1 VVSLAGT
8 DQQPSYQM
16 YGDSKTAD
24 GDIETRQGSRNVKGQ
39 KGAVAPTHAVKA
51 HNGNGGIL
59 PLILNSGTTRR

>member
-1 VVSLAGT
+1 
-8 DQQPSYQM
+8 M